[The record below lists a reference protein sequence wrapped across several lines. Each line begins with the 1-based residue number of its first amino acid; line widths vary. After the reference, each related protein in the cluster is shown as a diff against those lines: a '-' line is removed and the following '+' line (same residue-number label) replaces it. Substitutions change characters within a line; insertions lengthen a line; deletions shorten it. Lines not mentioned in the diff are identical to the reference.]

1 MAIALRIIA
10 ILIGLYIIYILARAI
25 NKMHLNKEKLRTFTL
40 LLPSKCILLIREGKN
55 SSSYIRGYYIN
66 DTNPLVGSTDILV
79 YGSDIN
85 PNYPVIDENAPRV
98 TVRIPH
104 ELVLNDLV
112 DVRYVEDI
120 ERVIKEM
127 NNETSITNERKKKKG
142 SR

>member
-10 ILIGLYIIYILARAI
+10 ILIGLYIIYILAHAI
-25 NKMHLNKEKLRTFTL
+25 NKLHLNKEKLRTFTL
-40 LLPSKCILLIREGKN
+40 LLPSKCVLLIREGKD

-66 DTNPLVGSTDILV
+66 DTNPLVGATDILV

-85 PNYPVIDENAPRV
+85 PNHPVIDENAPRV

-112 DVRYVEDI
+112 DVRYVEDA
-120 ERVIKEM
+120 ERVLKEM
-127 NNETSITNERKKKKG
+127 GETSITNERKKKKG

>member
-10 ILIGLYIIYILARAI
+10 ILIGLYIIYILAHAI
-25 NKMHLNKEKLRTFTL
+25 NKLHLNKEKLRTFTL
-40 LLPSKCILLIREGKN
+40 LLPSKCILLIREGKD

-66 DTNPLVGSTDILV
+66 DTNPLVGATDILV

-85 PNYPVIDENAPRV
+85 PNHPVINENAPRV

-112 DVRYVEDI
+112 DVRYVEDA
-120 ERVIKEM
+120 ERVVREM
-127 NNETSITNERKKKKG
+127 DETSITNERKKKKG

>member
-10 ILIGLYIIYILARAI
+10 ILIGLYIIYILAHAI

-40 LLPSKCILLIREGKN
+40 LLPSKCILLIREGKD

-66 DTNPLVGSTDILV
+66 DTNPLVGATDILV

-85 PNYPVIDENAPRV
+85 PNHPVIDENAPRV

-112 DVRYVEDI
+112 DVRYVEDA
-120 ERVIKEM
+120 ERVLKEM
-127 NNETSITNERKKKKG
+127 GETSITNERKKKKG

>member
-1 MAIALRIIA
+1 MAIALRVIA
-10 ILIGLYIIYILARAI
+10 ILIGLYMIYILAHAI

-40 LLPSKCILLIREGKN
+40 LLPRKCILLIREGKD
-55 SSSYIRGYYIN
+55 SSSYIRGYYVN
-66 DTNPLVGSTDILV
+66 DTNPIVGSTDILV

-85 PNYPVIDENAPRV
+85 PNYTVIDENAPRV

-112 DVRYVEDI
+112 DVKYIEDV
-120 ERVIKEM
+120 ERVLKDME
-127 NNETSITNERKKKKG
+127 ETSITNERKKKKG

>member
-1 MAIALRIIA
+1 MAIVLRIIA
-10 ILIGLYIIYILARAI
+10 ILIGLYMIYILTHAI

-40 LLPSKCILLIREGKN
+40 LLPKKCILLIREKKD
-55 SSSYIRGYYIN
+55 SSSYIRGYYVN
-66 DTNPLVGSTDILV
+66 DTNPLVGDTDILV

-112 DVRYVEDI
+112 DVRYVEDA
-120 ERVIKEM
+120 ERVVREM
-127 NNETSITNERKKKKG
+127 NETSITNERKKKKG

>member
-1 MAIALRIIA
+1 MTIVLRVIA
-10 ILIGLYIIYILARAI
+10 ILIGLYMIYILAHAI

-40 LLPSKCILLIREGKN
+40 LLPSKCILLIREGKD

-66 DTNPLVGSTDILV
+66 DTNPLVGETDILV

-85 PNYPVIDENAPRV
+85 PNHPVIDENAPRV

-112 DVRYVEDI
+112 DVRYVEDA
-120 ERVIKEM
+120 ERVLKEM
-127 NNETSITNERKKKKG
+127 GETSITNERKKKKG

>member
-1 MAIALRIIA
+1 MAIALRVIA
-10 ILIGLYIIYILARAI
+10 ILVGLYMIYILAHAI

-40 LLPSKCILLIREGKN
+40 LLPNKCILLIREGKD

-85 PNYPVIDENAPRV
+85 PNHPVIDENAPRV

-112 DVRYVEDI
+112 DVRYVEDA
-120 ERVIKEM
+120 ERVLKEM
-127 NNETSITNERKKKKG
+127 GETSITNERKKKKG

>member
-10 ILIGLYIIYILARAI
+10 ILIGLYMIYILAHAI

-40 LLPSKCILLIREGKN
+40 LLPSKCILLIREGKD

-66 DTNPLVGSTDILV
+66 DTNPLVGETDILV

-85 PNYPVIDENAPRV
+85 PNHPVINENAPRI

-112 DVRYVEDI
+112 DVRYVEDA
-120 ERVIKEM
+120 ERVLKEM
-127 NNETSITNERKKKKG
+127 GETSITNERKKKKG